1 MDAQELIAW
10 FDEIE
15 EAAKKIPI
23 EKEKR
28 AGGYFYEIPETVAWV
43 VDASSAIS
51 EVFNKNHPARAS
63 WANATQLK
71 ADEEHWKYAQKSYF
85 SILTSLFKTAA
96 NQVRSG
102 RVQSL
107 ADTLRANSES
117 DLLDQATDLNN
128 KGHQAA
134 ATVIAGGTLE
144 MHLRHLCEKH
154 NITWTG
160 SGSISAYEV
169 AIAKERKNGT
179 VVVFEKSVGKQV
191 TAWGGRRNDAAHS
204 PGTYTATKEVVQ
216 LMIDG
221 VRQFILNHP

>member
-1 MDAQELIAW
+1 MNAQKLIAW

-15 EAAKKIPI
+15 KADVPLEPQ
-23 EKEKR
+23 KR
-28 AGGYFYEIPETVAWV
+28 AYYWLHEIPKVVAWIA
-43 VDASSAIS
+43 DASSAIS
-51 EVFNKNHPARAS
+51 EVYTRQHPFRSQWEAAI
-63 WANATQLK
+63 QLK
-71 ADEEHWKYAQKSYF
+71 PKEIYADLAIQERF
-85 SILTSLFKTAA
+85 SIIRSLFSRACA
-96 NQVRSG
+96 QVRSG
-102 RVQSL
+102 RVQKL
-107 ADTLRANSES
+107 ADTLRADSES
-117 DLLDQATDLNN
+117 DLLDQATDLND

-160 SGSISAYEV
+160 SGSISAYEG
-169 AIAKERKNGT
+169 AIAKERKTG